1 MTNLDTNRGV
11 TAITTDDA
19 ALSRPYVDWGA
30 IFAGA
35 TVAAAIAL
43 ALATFGSAVGLSM
56 ASPYPSSGVS
66 GKALAIA
73 AAIWAVWIGA
83 SASISG
89 GYLAG
94 RLRHRSFDSTAH
106 ESEVRNGSH
115 GLVVWAVAAL
125 IVGILGTFAAG
136 GGNHGSW
143 MAPGAGNT
151 PELVDRSTDSLLRS
165 ERGIPNDG
173 LRRQVSPLL
182 EKAAMGRQLAGDERT
197 FLGRVTAAQ
206 TGVSPDDANKRVDAT
221 VTALRDDVNAARRLA
236 LLAAFITAAA
246 LAVGAAAAWW
256 GATLGGKH
264 RDEGTGVAW
273 FGGSSSRY

>member
-1 MTNLDTNRGV
+1 MTNLDTSRGTTV
-11 TAITTDDA
+11 ASDDTAH
-19 ALSRPYVDWGA
+19 SRPYVDWGA

-43 ALATFGSAVGLSM
+43 ALTTFGSAIGLTM
-56 ASPYPSSGVS
+56 TSPYPSSGLS
-66 GKALAIA
+66 GKAVAIA

-83 SASISG
+83 SASIAG

-94 RLRHRSFDSTAH
+94 RLRHRALDSTQH

-125 IVGILGTFAAG
+125 IAGTLGIFALGSGKSGT
-136 GGNHGSW
+136 W
-143 MAPGAGNT
+143 MAPGAST
-151 PELVDRSTDSLLRS
+151 SPEIVERATDSLLRS
-165 ERGIPNDG
+165 ERGVPNEG
-173 LRRQVSPLL
+173 LKRQMSPLL
-182 EKAAMGRQLAGDERT
+182 EKAAAGRQLAGDERS
-197 FLGRVTAAQ
+197 FLARMTATQ
-206 TGVSPDDANKRVDAT
+206 TGVSTDDANRRVDAT
-221 VTALRDDVNAARRLA
+221 VTSLRDDINAARRLA

-246 LAVGAAAAWW
+246 LAVGAAAAWF

-273 FGGSSSRY
+273 FGGTPSRF

>member
-1 MTNLDTNRGV
+1 MTNLDTSRTN
-11 TAITTDDA
+11 TAA
-19 ALSRPYVDWGA
+19 ATEDSTLSRPYVDWGA

-43 ALATFGSAVGLSM
+43 AIATFGSAVGLSL
-56 ASPYPSSGVS
+56 ASPYPSSGAS
-66 GKALAIA
+66 GKAIAIA
-73 AAIWAVWIGA
+73 AAIWAVWTGA
-83 SASISG
+83 SASIAG

-94 RLRHRSFDSTAH
+94 RLRHRAFDSTAH
-106 ESEVRNGSH
+106 ESEVRNGAH

-125 IVGILGTFAAG
+125 IVGILGTLAA
-136 GGNHGSW
+136 GNHGTW
-143 MAPGAGNT
+143 MAPGTGNT
-151 PELVDRSTDSLLRS
+151 PQLVESATDSLLRS
-165 ERGIPNDG
+165 ERGVPNDG

-182 EKAAMGRQLAGDERT
+182 EKAAMGKTLGNDEKT
-197 FLGRVTAAQ
+197 FVARVTAAQ
-206 TGVSPDDANKRVDAT
+206 TGVTTDDANKRVDAT
-221 VTALRDDVNAARRLA
+221 VTALRDDVNAARRLV

-273 FGGSSSRY
+273 FGGTPSRY